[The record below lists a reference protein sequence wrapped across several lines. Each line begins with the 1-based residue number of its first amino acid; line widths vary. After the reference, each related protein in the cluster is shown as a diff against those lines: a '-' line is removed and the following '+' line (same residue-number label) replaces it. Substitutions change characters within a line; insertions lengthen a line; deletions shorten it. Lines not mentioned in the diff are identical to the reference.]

1 MLEVDGIVACY
12 GDLKVLWSVSLNV
25 QEKEILTIIGS
36 NGAGKSTLLRTIVG
50 LHKPVK
56 GRLLFENFDLS
67 RISAHRRVDLG
78 ICLVPEGRGLFPGM
92 TIAENLELGAFNPAA
107 RRARQETFQFVY
119 GMFPLLEKRSRQL
132 AGTLSG
138 GEQQMVAIGRGL
150 MSKPKLLLMDEP
162 SLGLAPLVVE
172 EIFAVIGKIN
182 QAGVTV
188 VLVEQNVRV
197 SMELAKRAYII
208 ESGRIVGHGAASD
221 LVNDER
227 VKEAY
232 LGLEAEQNSPEI

>member
-1 MLEVDGIVACY
+1 MLSVESIDVYY
-12 GDLKVLWSVSLNV
+12 GDLKVLWDVSLNV
-25 QEKEILTIIGS
+25 QGTEILTILGS
-36 NGAGKSTLLRTIVG
+36 NGAGKSTILRTISG
-50 LHKPVK
+50 LQKPSKGKIVFDNVELNKIPAHK
-56 GRLLFENFDLS
+56 
-67 RISAHRRVDLG
+67 RVDLG
-78 ICLVPEGRGLFPGM
+78 ICLVPEGRDLFPGM

-119 GMFPLLEKRSRQL
+119 GMFPLLEKRRRQL

-150 MSKPKLLLMDEP
+150 MSKPKLLLLDEP

-188 VLVEQNVRV
+188 ALVEQNVRV
-197 SMELAKRAYII
+197 SLELAKRVYII

-232 LGLEAEQNSPEI
+232 LGLEVEQNNPEI